1 MEPDQIALYLAQ
13 DNHVDSNFVYDMN
26 NLANKTKDLSSIK
39 KVSNS
44 TENVSLKNTD
54 NI

>member
-1 MEPDQIALYLAQ
+1 MEPEQISMYL
-13 DNHVDSNFVYDMN
+13 DNQVDSNFVGDIN
-26 NLANKTKDLSSIK
+26 NMANQTKDLSTIK
-39 KVSNS
+39 KASNT